1 MNLCIHSSLIRF
13 GNIEGGVK
21 RVYELIREVIGKKST
36 IVVPTYNFTLSSEDI
51 YDPLKTKA
59 VGMGALSNYVMNLP
73 NSVRT
78 LCPIHNHQIDG
89 PLSHTLMSANPE
101 ISIGKGSFFDAM
113 MQNHF
118 YLLLLGATFQQGG
131 TFIHHVEA
139 CRGVSYRE
147 WIELPRKIMSNEGK
161 IEEINVKYYGK
172 KGSSKTNL
180 NRLEQIL
187 QHSNVGSTSS
197 ISGVTSRLVNLD
209 LLFKKVSEL
218 LSSEPSI
225 LIEHL
230 Q

>member
-1 MNLCIHSSLIRF
+1 MNLCIHSSLIKF
-13 GNIEGGVK
+13 GNLEGGAK
-21 RVYELIREVIGKKST
+21 GVYELIREIIGKKST

-51 YDPLKTKA
+51 YDPIKTKA
-59 VGMGALSNYVMNLP
+59 VGMGAFSNYVMNLS

-89 PLSHTLMSANPE
+89 PLSYTLMSATPE
-101 ISIGKGSFFDAM
+101 ISIGKGSLFDAM
-113 MQNHF
+113 MQKNF

-131 TFIHHVEA
+131 TFVHHVEA
-139 CRGVSYRE
+139 CRGVSYRK

-172 KGSSKTNL
+172 QGYSKTNL

-187 QHSNVGSTSS
+187 HNGNVGSTNS
-197 ISGVTSRLVNLD
+197 INGVTSRLIKLD

-218 LSSEPSI
+218 LDSEPNI
-225 LIEHL
+225 LIEYL
-230 Q
+230 R